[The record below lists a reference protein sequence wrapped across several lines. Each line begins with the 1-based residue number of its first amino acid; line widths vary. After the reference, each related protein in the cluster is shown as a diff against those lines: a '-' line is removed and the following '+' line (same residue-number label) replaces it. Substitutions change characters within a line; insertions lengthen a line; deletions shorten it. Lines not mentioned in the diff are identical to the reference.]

1 MLCSYNNFHKQ
12 LEKLN
17 SNIDK
22 FDIYKEIMY
31 NIKKGGVSMKKAFT
45 IIELVITIA
54 VISILTA
61 VLIPTFSYII
71 DKASESKAVQEIT
84 SVLKETFIE
93 IEISDDVVVLYYD
106 DTQIEYIFTYKDKEL
121 EIIDYS
127 AIDFNDKKMLLD
139 DTRYDL
145 IDTSSINNFPDHI
158 KLYNKY
164 IEILPT
170 SITISGLNTLYV
182 DETIVLSPT
191 IYPSNAENKD
201 VSWSVNDE
209 SIVEINEQNN
219 LLYVTGINEGTVTIE
234 AKSLALEDITCIIE
248 ITVIEKEDL
257 PEIIYPESITIEAI
271 NDEIYIGDTFTCNA
285 SINPA
290 DVENKAVFW
299 IIDESILQIDS
310 FNDENNLSVTFTAV
324 GLGSTKIKVTSM
336 ADANIFY
343 EIDLII
349 KEILPVSITIDSLE
363 EININ
368 DTFTLYANINP
379 VETTNKNVFWN
390 IDESIFQIE
399 SFNDENNLS
408 VTLKVIDFGKTKVKV
423 TSVADNNI
431 FYEMDIEINEILPK
445 DINIVGQDIDLYVGD
460 IVTYAAEI
468 LPLNAYN
475 RSILWEVDDDTIASI
490 VYDVEDN
497 SKVNIEALKTG
508 ETTIRVISQRDP
520 SIFKEFNIK
529 VEEILPTSISISGP
543 TTVEEFSTIH
553 LNASIIPSNVTNDN
567 IIWYSTNESIAT
579 VSNGYVTGVSEGTVE
594 IMAVCA
600 SDNLIFAEVKITVTK
615 LLSDIMVEI
624 ECEKQL
630 YIGYKA
636 KATAKVYPDY
646 ISQEVIW
653 EVHASSKNL
662 ATISEDG
669 TITALAEGIFR
680 FRARSKI
687 DSTKKS
693 NYFSLKINGMP
704 IPNPTPD
711 LRGYDIVIMTDESDI
726 SNVDPFNVNYKGL
739 DKPYKQ
745 AAWVEVEEGMNCHIL
760 VKPYPEEAP
769 FGQTRV
775 NWIIDKAL
783 NKTSE
788 CDIAVVSS
796 SWIDQFANANA
807 AVDVTEAY
815 YKYASGKIEPVL
827 KSAGS
832 YSGKLYVTSVGIS
845 QTKTYV
851 DLGLYYNYGWLKE
864 LGVESPAKMFNEGRW
879 TYTDFTN
886 WVIDIQSKLG
896 ENEYVLGGAPYY
908 YWYGMTHGAG
918 QYIVNK
924 DALKTNVTSQKSVV
938 ASNVIYNLV
947 QKGCVNTNVT
957 WSESNDVPNS
967 FWRTDGGGTLMT
979 TGYMNYINDKWS
991 DSMWGEGTTE
1001 YGYVPFPYPDDEEK
1015 DCSILGLT
1023 ELNVYMVVNGRSYPS
1038 DLGINSAWKIMLAVN
1053 QMFENTIKYQE
1064 EEPLFNAKEIVEGNL
1079 RQYIDDPN
1087 SIDAIMFYDSSKV
1100 VYSPTHML
1108 GNYIKD
1114 SLLVTA
1120 ANNVMF
1126 KGNNYMDEFNAI
1138 YEEETEFY
1146 GNI

>member
-1 MLCSYNNFHKQ
+1 MLCPYNNFHKQ

-22 FDIYKEIMY
+22 FDIYKKIMY
-31 NIKKGGVSMKKAFT
+31 NIKKEGSMKKAFT

-54 VISILTA
+54 IIAILTA
-61 VLIPTFSYII
+61 ILIPTFSYII
-71 DKASESKAVQEIT
+71 DKSSESKAVQEIT

-93 IEISDDVVVLYYD
+93 IEISDDVVFLYYD
-106 DTQIEYIFTYKDKEL
+106 DTQIEYIFTYKDKVL
-121 EIIDYS
+121 EIIEYS
-127 AIDFNDKKMLLD
+127 TIDFNDKKMLLD

-191 IYPSNAENKD
+191 IYPSNAENKE
-201 VSWSVNDE
+201 VSWSVSDE

-219 LLYVTGINEGTVTIE
+219 VLYVTGIKEGTVTVE
-234 AKSLALEDITCIIE
+234 AKSLALEE
-248 ITVIEKEDL
+248 ITDAITLTVENRIII
-257 PEIIYPESITIEAI
+257 PEVVLPESISVDAVVR
-271 NDEIYIGDTFTCNA
+271 EIFMGDIFTLTA
-285 SINPA
+285 SINPEEA
-290 DVENKAVFW
+290 DNKAVFW
-299 IIDESILQIDS
+299 TTDESIL
-310 FNDENNLSVTFTAV
+310 V
-324 GLGSTKIKVTSM
+324 
-336 ADANIFY
+336 
-343 EIDLII
+343 
-349 KEILPVSITIDSLE
+349 
-363 EININ
+363 
-368 DTFTLYANINP
+368 
-379 VETTNKNVFWN
+379 
-390 IDESIFQIE
+390 IE
-399 SFNDENNLS
+399 SFNDDNNLD
-408 VTLKVIDFGKTKVKV
+408 VTFKAVSFGITKVKV
-423 TSVADNNI
+423 TSMVDSSV
-431 FYEMDIEINEILPK
+431 FYEFDLEIKEVLPEK
-445 DINIVGQDIDLYVGD
+445 IDIVGFDTDVYVGD
-460 IVTYAAEI
+460 VIEYVALVYPFNTYNKDVLCEVSDDSIATIEYYVDNDNNTNVKLTALRQGTITLKVTS
-468 LPLNAYN
+468 L
-475 RSILWEVDDDTIASI
+475 RDQSI
-490 VYDVEDN
+490 VKECE
-497 SKVNIEALKTG
+497 I
-508 ETTIRVISQRDP
+508 VIH
-520 SIFKEFNIK
+520 E
-529 VEEILPTSISISGP
+529 VLPTSISITGP

-579 VSNGYVTGVSEGTVE
+579 VSNGYVTGVSEGTVD

-600 SDNLIFAEVKITVTK
+600 ADNLIFAEVKVTVIK

-624 ECEKQL
+624 ECENQL
-630 YIGYKA
+630 YIGYKT

-669 TITALAEGIFR
+669 TITALAEGTFR

-693 NYFSLKINGMP
+693 TYFSLKIIDMP

-711 LRGYDIVIMTDESDI
+711 LRGYNIVIMTDESDI
-726 SNVDPFNVNYKGL
+726 SNVDPFNENYKWL
-739 DKPYKQ
+739 DKVYKQ
-745 AAWVEVEEGMNCHIL
+745 TAWVEVEEGMNCRIL

-832 YSGKLYVTSVGIS
+832 YCGKLFVTSVGIS

-924 DALKTNVTSQKSVV
+924 DTLTFNVTSQKSVV

-1015 DCSILGLT
+1015 DCSIIGLT
-1023 ELNVYMVVNGRSYPS
+1023 ELNVYMVVNGRSYPPS
-1038 DLGINSAWKIMLAVN
+1038 LGINSAWKIMLAVN
-1053 QMFENTIKYQE
+1053 QMFANTIKYQE
-1064 EEPLFNAKEIVEGNL
+1064 EDPLFNAKEIVEMNL

-1126 KGNNYMDEFNAI
+1126 KGNNYMEEFDAI
-1138 YEEETEFY
+1138 YEELETEFR
-1146 GNI
+1146 GNILDLNQKL